1 MSERR
6 LVEKLLAAIHKT
18 NPDADPEEIKKAVK
32 AFREELEKQRL
43 EKIANQEKKT
53 GYQSEGGKR
62 TRRKRRASRGSRSR
76 RRNY

>member
-18 NPDADPEEIKKAVK
+18 NPDADPEEIEKAVE
-32 AFREELEKQRL
+32 AFRKQLEKQHL
-43 EKIANQEKKT
+43 EKIMHQEKKK

-76 RRNY
+76 RRN